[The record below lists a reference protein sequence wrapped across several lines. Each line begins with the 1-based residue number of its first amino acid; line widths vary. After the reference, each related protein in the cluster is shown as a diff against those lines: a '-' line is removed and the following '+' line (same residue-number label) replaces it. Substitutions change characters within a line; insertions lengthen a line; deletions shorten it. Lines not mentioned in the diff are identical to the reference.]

1 MDGCSSDRRG
11 HSSGSGAVRYT
22 GCVSQP
28 VLRFDLDLRDAME
41 RRLEPDALIVQE
53 DRNLVLSAPPFLDL
67 DAANDLDSAYM
78 AIAHHRPLPQ
88 GRYLLLR
95 PRGGRRHWLYQAV
108 VHDLEHTPSCRP
120 GDVRRSVLAV
130 CRDAVKRGLAVL
142 AMEPVG
148 LWGQRG
154 LTLDEL
160 VEALDTTFLE
170 LALDLEAPLR
180 IVLLLDDLAT
190 IEEVSLG
197 VRARVLRK
205 ASRSF
210 RTVNG
215 DAAVVEVRRDLARLH
230 FRFVPG
236 SLSGYMVIR
245 ADRVA

>member
-1 MDGCSSDRRG
+1 M
-11 HSSGSGAVRYT
+11 SGVVRYT
-22 GCVSQP
+22 RSVSQP
-28 VLRFDLDLRDAME
+28 ALRFDLDLDDAMD

-67 DAANDLDSAYM
+67 DTEDDLDSAYL
-78 AIAHHRPLPQ
+78 AITQHRPLPQ

-95 PRGGRRHWLYQAV
+95 PQGERRYWLYQAV
-108 VHDLEHTPSCRP
+108 VHDLERTPSCSP
-120 GDVRRSVLAV
+120 GDVRRSVLSI
-130 CRDAVKRGLAVL
+130 CRDAVKRGFSLI

-148 LWGQRG
+148 RWGSRG

-170 LALDLEAPLR
+170 LALDLEAPLHV
-180 IVLLLDDLAT
+180 VLLLDSLET

-236 SLSGYMVIR
+236 SLSGYMVTR